1 MMSIKTFTCQLIR
14 TKEQEKRMAEEQLQ
28 GVGAPKGKGKLL
40 IIIAVVVLLLG
51 GGGAAFFFMGAD
63 DSAQSNDA
71 EPQQTQVAA
80 AEVPIAYVNIPQ
92 PFVFNVTGDS
102 RDRLVQI
109 KAQLMVRGSENEQ
122 LARYH
127 LPLIESSL
135 LSTFASATVEQL
147 RSPTGRVELRDRAS
161 EDIKA
166 ALNAAV
172 GKSVIEKVLFTD
184 FVIQQVKRDRSIK
197 PRRN

>member
-1 MMSIKTFTCQLIR
+1 
-14 TKEQEKRMAEEQLQ
+14 MAEEQLQ
-28 GVGAPKGKGKLL
+28 GADAPKGKSKLL
-40 IIIAVVVLLLG
+40 IIIIAVVVLLLG
-51 GGGAAFFFMGAD
+51 AGAAAFFLMGSD
-63 DSAQSNDA
+63 EPAQAAQA
-71 EPQQTQVAA
+71 EQTQAQTAA
-80 AEVPIAYVNIPQ
+80 APIAYVNIAQ
-92 PFVFNVTGDS
+92 PFIFNVTGDR

-127 LPLIESSL
+127 SPLIESSL

-161 EDIKA
+161 DDIKA

-172 GKSVIEKVLFTD
+172 GKPVIEKVLFTD
-184 FVIQQVKRDRSIK
+184 FVIQ
-197 PRRN
+197 

>member
-1 MMSIKTFTCQLIR
+1 
-14 TKEQEKRMAEEQLQ
+14 MAEEQLQ
-28 GVGAPKGKGKLL
+28 GADAPKGKSKLL
-40 IIIAVVVLLLG
+40 IIIIAVVVLLLG
-51 GGGAAFFFMGAD
+51 GGGAAFFLMGSD
-63 DSAQSNDA
+63 EPAQAAQA
-71 EPQQTQVAA
+71 EQTQAQTAA
-80 AEVPIAYVNIPQ
+80 APIAYVNIAQ
-92 PFVFNVTGDS
+92 PFIFNVTGDR

-127 LPLIESSL
+127 SPLIESSL

-161 EDIKA
+161 DDIKA

-172 GKSVIEKVLFTD
+172 GKPVIEKVLFTD
-184 FVIQQVKRDRSIK
+184 FVIQ
-197 PRRN
+197 

>member
-1 MMSIKTFTCQLIR
+1 
-14 TKEQEKRMAEEQLQ
+14 MAEEQLQ
-28 GVGAPKGKGKLL
+28 GVDAPKGKGKLL
-40 IIIAVVVLLLG
+40 VIIIAVVVLLI
-51 GGGAAFFFMGAD
+51 GGGAAAFFLMG
-63 DSAQSNDA
+63 SGEPAQA
-71 EPQQTQVAA
+71 AQTQQAQATTA
-80 AEVPIAYVNIPQ
+80 AEPIAYVNIAQ
-92 PFVFNVTGDS
+92 PFIFNVTGDR

-127 LPLIESSL
+127 SPLIESSL

-161 EDIKA
+161 DDIKA

-172 GKSVIEKVLFTD
+172 GKPVIEKVLFTD
-184 FVIQQVKRDRSIK
+184 FVIQ
-197 PRRN
+197 

>member
-1 MMSIKTFTCQLIR
+1 
-14 TKEQEKRMAEEQLQ
+14 MAEEQLQ
-28 GVGAPKGKGKLL
+28 GADASKGKSKLL
-40 IIIAVVVLLLG
+40 IIIIAVVVLLG
-51 GGGAAFFFMGAD
+51 GGGAAAFFLMGSD
-63 DSAQSNDA
+63 DSAQAA
-71 EPQQTQVAA
+71 EAESHQTQAA
-80 AEVPIAYVNIPQ
+80 AANPIAYVNLPQ
-92 PFVFNVTGDS
+92 PFIFNVTGDR

-127 LPLIESSL
+127 SPLVESSL

-172 GKSVIEKVLFTD
+172 GKPVIEKVLFTD
-184 FVIQQVKRDRSIK
+184 FVIQ
-197 PRRN
+197 

>member
-1 MMSIKTFTCQLIR
+1 
-14 TKEQEKRMAEEQLQ
+14 MAEEQLQ
-28 GVGAPKGKGKLL
+28 GADAPKGKSKLL
-40 IIIAVVVLLLG
+40 IIIIVVVVLLLG
-51 GGGAAFFFMGAD
+51 GGAAAFFLMGSD
-63 DSAQSNDA
+63 EPAQAAQA
-71 EPQQTQVAA
+71 EQTQAQTAA
-80 AEVPIAYVNIPQ
+80 APIAYVNIAQ
-92 PFVFNVTGDS
+92 PFIFNVTGDR

-127 LPLIESSL
+127 SPLIESSL

-161 EDIKA
+161 DDIKA

-172 GKSVIEKVLFTD
+172 GKPVIEKVLFTD
-184 FVIQQVKRDRSIK
+184 FVIQ
-197 PRRN
+197 

>member
-1 MMSIKTFTCQLIR
+1 
-14 TKEQEKRMAEEQLQ
+14 MAEEQLQ
-28 GVGAPKGKGKLL
+28 GADAPKGKSKLL
-40 IIIAVVVLLLG
+40 IIIIAVVVLLLG
-51 GGGAAFFFMGAD
+51 GGAAAFFLMGSD
-63 DSAQSNDA
+63 EPAQA
-71 EPQQTQVAA
+71 AQEEQTQAQTAA
-80 AEVPIAYVNIPQ
+80 APIAYVNIAQ
-92 PFVFNVTGDS
+92 PFIFNVTGDR

-127 LPLIESSL
+127 SPLIESSL

-161 EDIKA
+161 DDIKA

-172 GKSVIEKVLFTD
+172 GKPVIEKVLFTD
-184 FVIQQVKRDRSIK
+184 FVIQ
-197 PRRN
+197 

>member
-1 MMSIKTFTCQLIR
+1 
-14 TKEQEKRMAEEQLQ
+14 MAEEQLQ
-28 GVGAPKGKGKLL
+28 GVDAPKGKGKLL
-40 IIIAVVVLLLG
+40 IIIAVVVLLI
-51 GGGAAFFFMGAD
+51 GGGAAAFFLMGSD
-63 DSAQSNDA
+63 EPAQA
-71 EPQQTQVAA
+71 AQTQQAQATTA
-80 AEVPIAYVNIPQ
+80 AEPIAYVNIAQ
-92 PFVFNVTGDS
+92 PFIFNVTGDR

-127 LPLIESSL
+127 SPLIESSL

-161 EDIKA
+161 DDIKA

-172 GKSVIEKVLFTD
+172 GKPVIEKVLFTD
-184 FVIQQVKRDRSIK
+184 FVIQ
-197 PRRN
+197 